1 MTCWVPVPDGSDFP
15 VENLP
20 YGAFSQ
26 GDDAP
31 RIGVAIGAQ
40 ILDLA
45 AVLED
50 EVFGGPTLNGFL
62 SQGRDRWREV
72 RERVTRLLTDEGNR
86 AAVEP
91 HLVPQ
96 DQARMHLPF
105 EPADYVDF
113 YASIDHAQNLGRI
126 FRPEQ
131 EPLTPNWRWLP
142 IGYHGRAGTL
152 VVSGTPITRPR
163 GQRKPPTEAAPVVG
177 PSVRLDIEAELG
189 FLVAVPSTL
198 GQPVSIDDFRDHVF
212 GAVLVNDWSARDL
225 QAWEYVP
232 LGPFLGKSFATSLSP
247 WVVPFDALEEA
258 MIEPPTQDP
267 VPPDYLRAKGA
278 WGLDVELEVLLNG
291 HSVSRPPYGA
301 MYWTP
306 AQMMAHMTQNGAS
319 LRTGDF
325 YASGTISGPSK
336 DQRGSFI
343 EMSWNGADPLEL
355 PDGSTRTFLEDG
367 DTVTIVGTA
376 PGAGGSRIGFG
387 QVSGTIRP
395 APTEPAP

>member
-1 MTCWVPVPDGSDFP
+1 MASWVPVPDGSDFP

-20 YGAFSQ
+20 YGAFSR
-26 GDDAP
+26 GDDSP
-31 RIGVAIGAQ
+31 RIGAAIGAQ

-45 AVLED
+45 AVLDD
-50 EVFGGPTLNGFL
+50 EVFRQPTLNAFL
-62 SQGRDRWREV
+62 SQGRDRWQEV
-72 RERVTRLLTDEGNR
+72 RRRISQLLTDEGNR

-96 DQARMHLPF
+96 AEARMHLPF

-152 VVSGTPITRPR
+152 VVSGTPVTRPG
-163 GQRKPPTEAAPVVG
+163 GQRKAPAEPAPVVG

-189 FLVAVPSTL
+189 FLVATPSTL
-198 GQPVSIDDFRDHVF
+198 GSAVSIDDFRDHVF
-212 GAVLVNDWSARDL
+212 GAALVNDWSARDL

-232 LGPFLGKSFATSLSP
+232 LGPFLGKSFATSVSP

-258 MIEPPTQDP
+258 MIEPPAQDP
-267 VPPDYLRAKGA
+267 VPPEYLRAKEA
-278 WGLDVELEVLLNG
+278 WGLDVELEVRLNG
-291 HSVSRPPYGA
+291 HPVSRPPYGA

-306 AQMMAHMTQNGAS
+306 AQMMAHMTRNGAS

-325 YASGTISGPSK
+325 YASGTISGPGK

-343 EMSWNGADPLEL
+343 EMSWNGAEPLEL
-355 PDGSTRTFLEDG
+355 PDGSSRTFLEDG
-367 DTVTIVGTA
+367 DTVTITGTA
-376 PGAGGSRIGFG
+376 PGANGTRIGFG
-387 QVSGTIRP
+387 EVSGTILP
-395 APTEPAP
+395 AG

>member
-50 EVFGGPTLNGFL
+50 EVFGRPTLNAFL

-113 YASIDHAQNLGRI
+113 YASIDHAQNLGQI

-152 VVSGTPITRPR
+152 VVSGTPITRPC
-163 GQRKPPTEAAPVVG
+163 GQRKSPAEPTPVVG

-189 FLVAVPSTL
+189 FLVAVPSRL
-198 GQPVSIDDFRDHVF
+198 GQPVSIDDFREHVF

-258 MIEPPTQDP
+258 MIEPPAQDP
-267 VPPDYLRAKGA
+267 VPPDYLRAKEA

-306 AQMMAHMTQNGAS
+306 AQMMAHMTENGAS

-387 QVSGTIRP
+387 DVSGTIRAAP
-395 APTEPAP
+395 AADD